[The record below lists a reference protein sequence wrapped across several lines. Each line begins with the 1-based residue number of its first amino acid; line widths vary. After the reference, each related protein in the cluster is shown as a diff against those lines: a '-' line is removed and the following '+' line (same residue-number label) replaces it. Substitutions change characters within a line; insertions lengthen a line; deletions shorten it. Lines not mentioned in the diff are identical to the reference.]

1 MFLSL
6 DPFGDVKFLGW
17 LRLPT
22 IPTAIAN
29 LRHSGSPFTLAGEKI
44 VKTNGTQY
52 HHDMI
57 IRTLMNHMPLA
68 NFSIYI
74 SYKTYIKIPH
84 QSPPPRPNRLIVVHV
99 QIPDEIILT
108 GDSSHETTPV
118 GSCLSALNKRS
129 KKS

>member
-6 DPFGDVKFLGW
+6 DPFGDVKFLA
-17 LRLPT
+17 

-52 HHDMI
+52 Q
-57 IRTLMNHMPLA
+57 TLMNHMPLA

-84 QSPPPRPNRLIVVHV
+84 QSPPPHPNRLIVVHV

-129 KKS
+129 KKN